1 MKVIFTGR
9 HVEVSDSLRAS
20 TQERLDKMT
29 IYLDDIIDVHVI
41 FSVEKHRHQAE
52 ITLKTRRN
60 DFIAC
65 AETDDM
71 YLSLSQALDKLEAQA
86 HKQAGKHKAG
96 FKTKAAIPG
105 APEAEAEAGA
115 EAELE
120 AEG

>member
-9 HVEVSDSLRAS
+9 HVEVTDSLRFL

-29 IYLDDIIDVHVI
+29 TYLDDIIDVHVI

-52 ITLKTRRN
+52 ITLKTRRS

-96 FKTKAAIPG
+96 FKTKPAVPG
-105 APEAEAEAGA
+105 APEAEAEPGA